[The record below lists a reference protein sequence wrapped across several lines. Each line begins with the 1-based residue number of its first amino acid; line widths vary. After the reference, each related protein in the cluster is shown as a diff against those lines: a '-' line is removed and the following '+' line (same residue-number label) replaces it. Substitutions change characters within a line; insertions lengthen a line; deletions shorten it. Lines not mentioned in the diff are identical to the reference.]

1 MFGQGKVGGRSST
14 VFNLPSYTFP
24 LFLALMHSHVA
35 FTQKFPFAA
44 FFLFGTKIFLFRFCG
59 LCSSAKRRKIQEAN
73 VFLFF
78 GIFFALVHLVCCL
91 FYDFVGGA
99 DEAFSFSP
107 IFPLF
112 LLFCSVNLNCI
123 YSNFVDKACGS
134 KRMQ

>member
-1 MFGQGKVGGRSST
+1 MLHLHKNFLLQRFSFLEQKYFCFAFVGFVRRRNVGKYKRQMFS
-14 VFNLPSYTFP
+14 
-24 LFLALMHSHVA
+24 
-35 FTQKFPFAA
+35 
-44 FFLFGTKIFLFRFCG
+44 FFC
-59 LCSSAKRRKIQEAN
+59 E
-73 VFLFF
+73 FF
-78 GIFFALVHLVCCL
+78 FVLVHLVCCL

-123 YSNFVDKACGS
+123 YSNFVDKACGL